1 MDKQVAYML
10 SKGLIRPSSS
20 PWGAPTLFAPK
31 SDGTLRMCIDYR
43 GLNAVTER
51 DVYPLPRVDDVYAAI
66 KGKEVFS
73 TLDLLKGY

>member
-1 MDKQVAYML
+1 
-10 SKGLIRPSSS
+10 
-20 PWGAPTLFAPK
+20 
-31 SDGTLRMCIDYR
+31 MCIDYR